1 MSLYLLFSC
10 EAVFAFLASDILT
23 IWPNTTLAVEQT
35 TAEQTFPC
43 FVSQNTLHY
52 EVSSPSVMRVYS
64 LSGQQ
69 LLAQQIFGKGTLEIP
84 YSGIVVVRLD
94 NNTIH
99 AARTY
104 KL

>member
-1 MSLYLLFSC
+1 M
-10 EAVFAFLASDILT
+10 
-23 IWPNTTLAVEQT
+23 PNTTLAVEHT

-43 FVSQNTLHY
+43 FFAQNTLHY
-52 EVSSPSVMRVYS
+52 EVSSPSVLRVYS

-69 LLAQQIFGKGTLEIP
+69 LLAQQVFGKGTLKIA
-84 YSGIVVVRLD
+84 YTGIVVVRLD

-99 AARTY
+99 VARTY